1 MTDRPLRL
9 LLGGDA
15 MLGRGVDDAIARQ
28 GVDRPLAALRAH
40 LTGADLV
47 AVNLECAITAADTW
61 YQGPAKAFYFRAR
74 PAAAELLRR
83 AGVGLCTLA
92 NNHALDAGAEGLLD
106 TLDILGAHGI
116 ASVGA
121 GADAEAAWAPEVLDI
136 AGQRLG
142 VLACCDHQA
151 DFAAGPDSPGIAY
164 LDLTDPV
171 QVDSLLGRV
180 RHLAAA
186 VDHAIVALH
195 WQPNWVPRVTAD
207 YRLLAQRLVEAG
219 ARLVWGHSPHH
230 FLGVE
235 WLGTAAVL
243 YSTGGLID
251 DYAVDAE
258 FRNDRQ
264 LLFEITLAPG
274 RVERVRALPLTLS
287 LAHTTPAG
295 GVARQW
301 IADRFAAQC
310 QALGSAFG
318 DDKRWLAASPA
329 PRPAPPGTAPSVP
342 PPSP

>member
-1 MTDRPLRL
+1 MTVHLLRL

-15 MLGRGVDDAIARQ
+15 MLGRGVDDAIARH
-28 GVDRPLAALRAH
+28 GVNRPLAALRAH
-40 LTGADLV
+40 LAGADLF

-61 YQGPAKAFYFRAR
+61 YRGPPKAFYFRAR

-106 TLDILGAHGI
+106 TVDILRAHGI

-121 GADAEAAWAPEVLDI
+121 GADAEAAWAPAVLDI
-136 AGQRLG
+136 TGQRLG

-151 DFAAGPDSPGIAY
+151 DFAAGPDNPGIAY
-164 LDLTDPV
+164 LDPADPAQV
-171 QVDSLLGRV
+171 QALLRRV
-180 RHLAAA
+180 RYLAAA

-235 WLGTAAVL
+235 WFGTAAVL

-251 DYAVDAE
+251 NYAVDAE

-264 LLFEITLAPG
+264 LLFEISLLPG
-274 RVERVRALPLTLS
+274 QVQRVRALPLRLDT
-287 LAHTTPAG
+287 ARTVPASG
-295 GVARQW
+295 ADRAW
-301 IADRFAAQC
+301 IVSRFAAQC
-310 QALGSAFG
+310 AEHGSRLQDDDRWISVMPAESTTG
-318 DDKRWLAASPA
+318 DPLDP
-329 PRPAPPGTAPSVP
+329 PRR
-342 PPSP
+342 

>member
-40 LTGADLV
+40 LAGADLV

-106 TLDILGAHGI
+106 TVDILRAHGI

-121 GADAEAAWAPEVLDI
+121 GADAEAAWAPAVLDI

-151 DFAAGPDSPGIAY
+151 DFVAGPDSPGIAY
-164 LDLTDPV
+164 VDLADPA
-171 QVDSLLGRV
+171 QVDSLLNRV
-180 RHLAAA
+180 RHLSAT

-207 YRLLAQRLVEAG
+207 YGLLAQRLVEAG

-235 WLGTAAVL
+235 WFGTAAAL

-264 LLFEITLAPG
+264 LLFEIGLAPDG
-274 RVERVRALPLTLS
+274 VQRVRALPLRLD
-287 LAHTTPAG
+287 LARTITASG
-295 GVARQW
+295 
-301 IADRFAAQC
+301 ADRDWIVSRFTAQC
-310 QALGSAFG
+310 AQHGSRVE
-318 DDKRWLAASPA
+318 DDGRWINVTPPEST
-329 PRPAPPGTAPSVP
+329 PRNPLDR
-342 PPSP
+342 